1 MFEEIKERNSYML
14 NELFKKYDIDKSLD
28 SIIKY
33 YDSIF
38 VFEEYIKENG
48 FNSELKR
55 AILYANIKL
64 SFTNGKLEKTNKK
77 EILFNFGKKA
87 MKGLSSREINLS
99 LAELHLISHL
109 IRQLKLV
116 SRIEIEEM
124 YVNSILNEV

>member
-109 IRQLKLV
+109 IRQLKFV